1 MSCMWC
7 ARFSRH
13 YESVEGLRGKELLY
27 APGQCTL
34 NPVWTEV
41 SGAHVCSSFVW
52 ARSYGDL
59 TAAASWWLGNHERNQ
74 DQKDMRKEVKR
85 LKEANRLLRDKL
97 KQKV

>member
-7 ARFSRH
+7 ARFVRH
-13 YESVEGLRGKELLY
+13 FEDVEGLRGKDHLY

-52 ARSYGDL
+52 ERAYNGL
-59 TAAASWWLGNHERNQ
+59 TAVASRWLRDSERTLE
-74 DQKDMRKEVKR
+74 QKDLRKEVKR
-85 LKEANRLLRDKL
+85 LKEANRLLREKL